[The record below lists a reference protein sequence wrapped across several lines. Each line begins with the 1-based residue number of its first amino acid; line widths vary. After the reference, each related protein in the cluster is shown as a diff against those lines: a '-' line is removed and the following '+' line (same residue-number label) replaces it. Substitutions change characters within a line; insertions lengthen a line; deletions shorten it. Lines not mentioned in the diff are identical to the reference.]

1 MDDGELHS
9 LAMQLGDA
17 LCARGIFLVSAESCT
32 GGWVSKAVTDI
43 PGSSAWFDCGFVVYN
58 RDAKHAMLGVSMDLI
73 DEHGEVSEPVV
84 RSLAEGAL
92 ARSRAALS
100 IAISGIAG
108 PTGGSPE
115 KPVGSVCFAWG
126 IADMVAG
133 MVRNIKVLSETQH
146 FDGDRESVRRQ
157 AVAHAL
163 QGALQQLRG

>member
-1 MDDGELHS
+1 MDDGELHN
-9 LAMQLGDA
+9 LAMQLGDG
-17 LCARGIFLVSAESCT
+17 LCARGIFLATAESCT

-58 RDAKHAMLGVSMDLI
+58 RDAKHSLLGVPMDVI
-73 DEHGEVSEPVV
+73 EDNGEVSEAVV
-84 RSLAEGAL
+84 RCLAEGAL
-92 ARSRAALS
+92 AKSRAALS

-115 KPVGSVCFAWG
+115 KPVGTVCFAWG

-133 MVRNIKVLSETQH
+133 MVRNINVLSETRH

-163 QGALQQLRG
+163 RGALQQLHG